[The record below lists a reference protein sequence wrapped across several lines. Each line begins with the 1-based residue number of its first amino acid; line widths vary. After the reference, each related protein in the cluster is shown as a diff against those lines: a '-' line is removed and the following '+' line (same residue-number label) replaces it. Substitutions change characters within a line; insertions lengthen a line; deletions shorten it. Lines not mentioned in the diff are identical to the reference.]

1 MTNKKF
7 LRKIALCDLNE
18 LSLMLKDFWHTQL
31 VEASDEDILE
41 DIRRMLS
48 PKCFGYLIMLDD
60 NIAGFTF
67 VNEKYGYTNN
77 IEYLYIKPEFRRKGL
92 ASFALKKIKE
102 IVLAKGNPR
111 VQIEVAPNNLSA
123 LKFYY
128 KQGFTSIDTITL
140 STSIILI
147 LDIIFPYKYTI
158 KYSILNKV
166 LWAYKHKKL

>member
-18 LSLMLKDFWHTQL
+18 LSFMLKDFWHTQL

-77 IEYLYIKPEFRRKGL
+77 IEYLYIKPQFRRKGL

-123 LKFYY
+123 LKLYY

-140 STSIILI
+140 STSIAG
-147 LDIIFPYKYTI
+147 KT
-158 KYSILNKV
+158 
-166 LWAYKHKKL
+166 KKFTFQNMEFLANPKESFKDC

>member
-1 MTNKKF
+1 MTSKRFLKKVT
-7 LRKIALCDLNE
+7 LSDLTE
-18 LSLMLKDFWHTQL
+18 LSLMLKDFWHSQL

-41 DIRRMLS
+41 DVRSSQLVEASDEDILEDVRRMLS

-60 NIAGFTF
+60 SIAGFTF

-102 IVLAKGNPR
+102 IVLAKGNSR
-111 VQIEVAPNNLSA
+111 VQIEVAPNNISA
-123 LKFYY
+123 LKLYY

-140 STSIILI
+140 STSIV
-147 LDIIFPYKYTI
+147 D
-158 KYSILNKV
+158 
-166 LWAYKHKKL
+166 

>member
-1 MTNKKF
+1 MTSKRFLKKVT
-7 LRKIALCDLNE
+7 LSDLTE
-18 LSLMLKDFWHTQL
+18 LSLMLKDFWFSQL

-41 DIRRMLS
+41 DVRRMLS

-60 NIAGFTF
+60 SIAGFTF

-102 IVLAKGNPR
+102 IVLAKGNSR
-111 VQIEVAPNNLSA
+111 VQIEVAPNNISA
-123 LKFYY
+123 LKLYY

-140 STSIILI
+140 STSIVG
-147 LDIIFPYKYTI
+147 KT
-158 KYSILNKV
+158 
-166 LWAYKHKKL
+166 KKFTFQNLEFLANPKESFKDN